1 METKANYVLIG
12 AFTLATA
19 AALLLFGLW
28 AAKYSSERSW
38 QEYQIVF
45 TEPVTGLTEGSSV
58 QYNGIGVGT
67 VEALDLDPRDPR
79 RVIARLKLK
88 AEIPVKTD
96 TRAKL
101 SITGLTGVPFI
112 QLTGGSPRT
121 PRLTDVDH
129 RDAPVILTEAS
140 ALQNIADTA
149 NRLVARLDEVLS
161 EKNVQR
167 INDTLAHLESA
178 TGAISDQRGDLRA
191 LIVNARQASE
201 QLNTT
206 LATTNKT
213 LDGVN
218 RDLVDKLPAI
228 VGKLDATLTSLD
240 SAADTANGM
249 LGENRAAIHNFTNGG
264 LAQIGPTLAEL
275 RALVRDLRHISDQ
288 LEANGPA
295 RYILGRERP
304 KEFEPK

>member
-12 AFTLATA
+12 AFTLATT

-38 QEYQIVF
+38 QDYQVIF

-67 VEALDLDPRDPR
+67 VETLDLDPRDPR
-79 RVIARLKLK
+79 RVVARLKLK
-88 AEIPVKTD
+88 AEIPVKVD

-112 QLTGGSPRT
+112 QLTGGSPRAQ
-121 PRLTDVDH
+121 RLVDVDH
-129 RDAPVILTEAS
+129 RDAPVIRTEAS

-161 EKNVQR
+161 EENVKR
-167 INDTLAHLESA
+167 INDTLAHLDAA
-178 TGAISDQRGDLRA
+178 TGAIAGQRDDLRA

-201 QLNTT
+201 QLTTT
-206 LATTNKT
+206 LATTNRAVG
-213 LDGVN
+213 DVD
-218 RDLVDKLPAI
+218 RELVDKLPAL
-228 VGKLDATLTSLD
+228 VGKLDSTLAHLD
-240 SAADTANGM
+240 SAAQNANGI
-249 LGENRAAIHNFTNGG
+249 LGENRASIGSG
-264 LAQIGPTLAEL
+264 LSQLGPTLSEL
-275 RALVRDLRHISDQ
+275 RGLVRDLHHVSDR
-288 LEANGPA
+288 LEGNPA
-295 RYILGRERP
+295 RYLLGRDSP